1 MWAFVIVFLGG
12 VFTPT
17 FSDKTEFEVK
27 EEKMSETIQFNQ
39 ILEMIDY
46 LSVDEQDDLINIIQH
61 RQIEK
66 RREEI
71 ANNINQSRKDYQE
84 GNVFRG
90 TVDDIIAEL
99 NDD

>member
-1 MWAFVIVFLGG
+1 
-12 VFTPT
+12 
-17 FSDKTEFEVK
+17 
-27 EEKMSETIQFNQ
+27 MSKTIQFNQ

-46 LSVDEQDDLINIIQH
+46 LSVDEQDDLINIVRH

-71 ANNINQSRKDYQE
+71 ANNINQAKQEYQQ

-90 TVDDIIAEL
+90 TVDDIITEL
-99 NDD
+99 NND

>member
-1 MWAFVIVFLGG
+1 
-12 VFTPT
+12 
-17 FSDKTEFEVK
+17 
-27 EEKMSETIQFNQ
+27 MSQTIQFGQ

-46 LSVDEQDDLINIIQH
+46 LSLDEQDDLINIIRH

-71 ANNINQSRKDYQE
+71 ALNITQARQDYQQ

-90 TVDDIIAEL
+90 DVDDIIAEL
-99 NDD
+99 DND